1 MLGGDLWWEFE
12 VATSRGESSTT
23 FGKNSAE
30 YTEGRSSPD
39 VASNRASY
47 RRPFAERFLHLQLRR
62 RFMSSASASETSA
75 AAAATST
82 AASTI
87 SAGSNL
93 KVQRSLLL
101 FTKEAHLH

>member
-12 VATSRGESSTT
+12 VATSRGKSSTI

-47 RRPFAERFLHLQLRR
+47 RRFAERFLHLQLRR

-101 FTKEAHLH
+101 LTKEAHLH